1 MSQHRKTLLGLVGLV
16 CITGSIPYI
25 TRKSQT
31 QTLVEK
37 ERLTGSQRQRGMN
50 LMGGTQDG
58 GADPNWDVKT
68 GTYKA
73 HRKKSGTGATT
84 TTDNAISKEAG
95 KESV

>member
-1 MSQHRKTLLGLVGLV
+1 MAQHRKTVLGLVVLV
-16 CITGSIPYI
+16 CATGSIPYI

-37 ERLTGSQRQRGMN
+37 EKLTGSQRQRGMN

-58 GADPNWDVKT
+58 GVDPNWDAKT

-73 HRKKSGTGATT
+73 YRSKQGAAASTLP
-84 TTDNAISKEAG
+84 NATAKAST
-95 KESV
+95 